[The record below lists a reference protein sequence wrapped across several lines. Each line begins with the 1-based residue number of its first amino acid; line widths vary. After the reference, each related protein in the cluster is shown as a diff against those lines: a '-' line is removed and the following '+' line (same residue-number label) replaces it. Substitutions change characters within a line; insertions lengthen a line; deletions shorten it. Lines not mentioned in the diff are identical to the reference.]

1 MRKLTHL
8 YKKLFKFKSLK
19 LLLSDIR
26 LILRSLSVL
35 LPSFIGH
42 GARTAPSSTKQNPS
56 KNPLNLNSI

>member
-1 MRKLTHL
+1 MRKMTHL

-26 LILRSLSVL
+26 LILRSFSVL

-42 GARTAPSSTKQNPS
+42 GARTAPSST
-56 KNPLNLNSI
+56 